1 MIGYNA
7 AITVAVDTFN
17 RSIHRRTGTFELST
31 CDKPSMVCV
40 TFAWAKSGSYDSCY
54 RVRLTGS
61 V

>member
-40 TFAWAKSGSYDSCY
+40 TFAWGEI
-54 RVRLTGS
+54 RL